1 MIEDQEADDGT
12 VVLNVMTE
20 GAQAIGGRLAEKLND
35 LLCEQFNIEGA
46 ANNWTEG
53 CAVDAQD
60 YADINFGMVIGM
72 ASGFVEATRHFALKM
87 GCPREEAAVAA
98 SEALSQM
105 MVAMVLHLDEDAPEG
120 ETIQ

>member
-1 MIEDQEADDGT
+1 MTEDQETDGDV

-35 LLCEQFNIEGA
+35 LLREQFNTEGA

-53 CAVDAQD
+53 CIVDPQD
-60 YADINFGMVIGM
+60 YADVNFGMVIGM
-72 ASGFVEATRHFALKM
+72 ASGFVEATRRFALKM
-87 GCPREEAAVAA
+87 GCPREEATVAA
-98 SEALSQM
+98 SAALSQM
-105 MVAMVLHLDEDAPEG
+105 MAAMLLHLDEGTPEG